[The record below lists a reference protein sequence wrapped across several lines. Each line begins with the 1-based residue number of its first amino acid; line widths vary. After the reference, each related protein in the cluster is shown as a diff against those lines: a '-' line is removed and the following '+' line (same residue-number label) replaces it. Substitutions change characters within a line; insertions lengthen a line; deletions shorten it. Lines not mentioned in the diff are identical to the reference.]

1 MATIRIT
8 ETELVIEMHG
18 MDKFWAL
25 RSSLTVPLEHVRGAV
40 DVRPK
45 DAHAENMKAFRVG
58 SYMPGYVLAGY
69 YYMVEGVGVN
79 ATAVFDSLERAQHAI
94 AAWPV
99 GKGSPRD
106 AGHRERALEHV
117 NHAVDSMR
125 AAAQEMGID
134 PSDKGK
140 GWAFYEVH
148 DPDKTIGIDLV
159 GEKMRRVV
167 IEVEGMTPEAAAE
180 AIDKAVRA
188 RR

>member
-8 ETELVIEMHG
+8 DTELVIEMHG

-25 RSSLTVPLEHVRGAV
+25 RSSLTVPLEHIRGV
-40 DVRPK
+40 DIRPK

-79 ATAVFDSLERAQHAI
+79 ATAVFESLERAQHAI
-94 AAWPV
+94 EAWPV

-106 AGHRERALEHV
+106 PGHRENALEHV
-117 NHAVDSMR
+117 KHAVESMR
-125 AAAQEMGID
+125 SAAHEMGID

-148 DPDKTIGIDLV
+148 DPTKTIGIDLV

-167 IEVEGMTPEAAAE
+167 IEVEGQTPEEAATMIE
-180 AIDKAVRA
+180 KAARA
-188 RR
+188 AH